1 MHIVDHICNI
11 QFIKDYLNHFHIS
24 KIDTKTIFRIFKS
37 HMECWR
43 HGHNYSAY
51 SRIGN
56 SYVSTYNHCGK
67 KNILTL
73 MNDTMLFHD

>member
-1 MHIVDHICNI
+1 M
-11 QFIKDYLNHFHIS
+11 
-24 KIDTKTIFRIFKS
+24 KTIFRIFKS

-43 HGHNYSAY
+43 HGHNYSTY

-56 SYVSTYNHCGK
+56 SYVSTCNHCGK